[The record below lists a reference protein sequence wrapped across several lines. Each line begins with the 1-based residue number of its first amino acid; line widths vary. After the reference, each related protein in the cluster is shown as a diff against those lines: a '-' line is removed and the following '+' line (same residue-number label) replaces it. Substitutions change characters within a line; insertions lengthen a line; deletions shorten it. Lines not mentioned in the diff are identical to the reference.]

1 MPRNAHD
8 ARTWADAGTRLLLD
22 GLERLTD
29 TDLDHSC
36 ALPGWTRRYV
46 LAHVASNAEAIGRL
60 LTWARTG
67 VETPM
72 YASPAQRDA
81 DIETG
86 AARPDLRRWVRDS
99 AAELARAMDALPA
112 DAWAVEVVTAQGR
125 IVPASET
132 VWMRARETC
141 IHAVD
146 LRAGATFA
154 ELPAEFLTAL
164 LDDVAAWRSARP
176 GPAILLTTAHT
187 RHEIGDGSTQD
198 DPDPDPDPVD
208 LPLATAVAWLVG
220 RHADRE
226 LPTLPRWL

>member
-1 MPRNAHD
+1 MPLNAQD
-8 ARTWADAGTRLLLD
+8 ARTWADAGTRLLSD

-36 ALPGWTRRYV
+36 ALPGWTRRYL

-67 VETPM
+67 VKTPM
-72 YASPAQRDA
+72 YASAVQRDA

-112 DAWAVEVVTAQGR
+112 EAWEVEVVTAQGR
-125 IVPASET
+125 VVPASEA

-146 LRAGATFA
+146 LRAGTTF
-154 ELPAEFLTAL
+154 EDLPAEFLPAL

-176 GPAILLTTAHT
+176 GPALLLTTSHT
-187 RHEIGDGSTQD
+187 CHEIGDGSSHEESV
-198 DPDPDPDPVD
+198 PVD
-208 LPLATAVAWLVG
+208 LPLATAAAWLLG